1 MLKSYEELSKVDI
14 SPYVDKRDGL
24 DYLNWAKCVQLL
36 HENGAEK
43 VYFEPIINPKD
54 GTSLFYSEKVFGDPN
69 KKDAKFNSCY
79 ETGVHI
85 VIDDLEFDMRGPVM
99 NGPNPVMDNSL
110 NQNRVATAQ
119 KRLFVK
125 GVAIR
130 TGLGFN
136 LWAKEEIETE
146 KIGSKFDDISA
157 HDVLKVKERIE
168 QEVTT
173 LLDKGLSLS
182 EIAKGTE
189 VGTEDD
195 LRELLRQCVKLYN
208 FEGMLRT
215 L

>member
-136 LWAKEEIETE
+136 LWAKEEIENE

-157 HDVLKVKERIE
+157 HDILKIKERIE
-168 QEVTT
+168 QEVT
-173 LLDKGLSLS
+173 LALDKGLSLS

>member
-1 MLKSYEELSKVDI
+1 MLKSYDELMKVDI
-14 SPYVDKRDGL
+14 TPYVDKRDGL

-54 GTSLFYSEKVFGDPN
+54 GTSLFYSEKVFGDPG
-69 KKDAKFNSCY
+69 KAGAKFNSCY

-136 LWAKEEIETE
+136 LWVKEEAGEE
-146 KIGSKFDDISA
+146 QIGSRFDDIAA
-157 HDVLKVKERIE
+157 HDVRKVKERIE
-168 QEVTT
+168 QEVTQ
-173 LLDKGLSLS
+173 LLDRGMSLA
-182 EIAKGTE
+182 EIAKATE

>member
-14 SPYVDKRDGL
+14 TPYVDKRDGL

-54 GTSLFYSEKVFGDPN
+54 GTSLFYSEKVFGDPG
-69 KKDAKFNSCY
+69 KAGAKFNSCY

-136 LWAKEEIETE
+136 LWAKEEIENE
-146 KIGSKFDDISA
+146 KISTNRDDISI
-157 HDVLKVKERIE
+157 HDVRKIKERIE
-168 QEVTT
+168 QEITE
-173 LLDKGLSLS
+173 LLDKGMTLGD
-182 EIAKGTE
+182 IAKKTE
-189 VGTEDD
+189 VGEEDD

-208 FEGMLRT
+208 FEGMLRQ